1 MLPDWF
7 FPVFPIILLLL
18 GLLLFWLTGKIK
30 GRTGLPDGKII
41 YADPGKWKKPDKP
54 LYDSNLGLTGR
65 PDYLI
70 RRKKTIIPV
79 EIKSNWAPTAPYESH
94 KLQLAA
100 YCLLVQSFYGKR
112 PPYGLLRYRNR
123 TFRINFSTQLEEQV
137 LDILDEIRQQK
148 EQDEVFRSHNQK
160 NRCLRCGFRYICN
173 QRL

>member
-1 MLPDWF
+1 MPPIWF
-7 FPVFPIILLLL
+7 FPLLSILLILL
-18 GLLLFWLTGKIK
+18 GLLLMRAASKIK
-30 GRTGLPDGKII
+30 DQTGMPDGRII

-54 LYDSNLGLTGR
+54 LYDAALGLTGR

-70 RRKKTIIPV
+70 RKRNDIIPV
-79 EIKSNWAPTAPYESH
+79 EVKSSWAPSVPYDSH

-100 YCLLVQSFYGKR
+100 YCLLVQNYYGKR

-123 TFRINFSTQLEEQV
+123 TFRIIFSRQLENQV

-148 EQDEVFRSHNQK
+148 EQEEVFRSHNHK